1 MSVSGS
7 AVRGT
12 HGEIRGAV
20 IVMREITERVALDDR
35 LRLEGVVAAHVA
47 DGIALIRASDG
58 EVMYANESW
67 ERMFGYEPGELVGQ
81 RVARVNAPAAEAPEE
96 RARRISSAL
105 ERDGVWSGEVHNV
118 RKDGTLFW
126 TSASVSAFED
136 PDQGAVWAVIQTD
149 MTERR
154 VAEET
159 LRAGE
164 ERFRKIFDGGPVG
177 TLVLDN
183 DMRIADANQVFCGIT
198 GYRRDELVGRL
209 FSDIARPVDLAL
221 EDELEARLDTGDIGS
236 YRLEKRLAT
245 KDAEAVRVAQTT
257 SVVRGADGDALYRV
271 ATFEAL

>member
-1 MSVSGS
+1 
-7 AVRGT
+7 
-12 HGEIRGAV
+12 
-20 IVMREITERVALDDR
+20 
-35 LRLEGVVAAHVA
+35 
-47 DGIALIRASDG
+47 
-58 EVMYANESW
+58 
-67 ERMFGYEPGELVGQ
+67 
-81 RVARVNAPAAEAPEE
+81 
-96 RARRISSAL
+96 
-105 ERDGVWSGEVHNV
+105 VHNV

-164 ERFRKIFDGGPVG
+164 ERFRRIFDGGPVG